1 MVVIVVN
8 AMEYGGAGLYNVN
21 MGIDRLVVVADDD
34 IRLDRLLIRGMDET
48 DARRRM
54 ATQPAVPEWIAG
66 ECIQCNQ
73 CSFICPHAAIIPV
86 LATEEEL
93 GGLFPDCELG
103 AVPPL
108 GHAYG
113 IKTIWDPKTT
123 LGSERQVYFE
133 AGDHVHLV
141 RVSGKKFHELMAPA
155 DRGEF
160 SYHI

>member
-1 MVVIVVN
+1 MSISNTLRKYLVAHDVKVKLITHSPTGSSMESAEQAHVSGDALAKGVVVKDD
-8 AMEYGGAGLYNVN
+8 EGYL
-21 MGIDRLVVVADDD
+21 LVVVPSDYHVD
-34 IRLDRLLIRGMDET
+34 LDSL
-48 DARRRM
+48 RRFLG
-54 ATQPAVPEWIAG
+54 QPVE
-66 ECIQCNQ
+66 
-73 CSFICPHAAIIPV
+73 

-133 AGDHVHLV
+133 AGDHLHLV
-141 RVSGKKFHELMAPA
+141 RVSGEKFHELMAPA
-155 DRGEF
+155 ERGKF
-160 SYHI
+160 SYHV

>member
-1 MVVIVVN
+1 MSISNTLREYLVAHDVKVKLITHSPTGSS
-8 AMEYGGAGLYNVN
+8 MESAEQAHVSGDALAKGVLVKDDEGYL
-21 MGIDRLVVVADDD
+21 LVVVPSDYHVD
-34 IRLDRLLIRGMDET
+34 LDSL
-48 DARRRM
+48 RRFLG
-54 ATQPAVPEWIAG
+54 QPVE
-66 ECIQCNQ
+66 
-73 CSFICPHAAIIPV
+73 

-108 GHAYG
+108 GHAFG

-160 SYHI
+160 SYHV

>member
-1 MVVIVVN
+1 MSISNTLREYLVAHEVKVKLITHSPTGSSMESAEQAHVSGDALAKGVMVKDN
-8 AMEYGGAGLYNVN
+8 EGYL
-21 MGIDRLVVVADDD
+21 LVVVPSDYHVD
-34 IRLDRLLIRGMDET
+34 LDSL
-48 DARRRM
+48 RRFLG
-54 ATQPAVPEWIAG
+54 QPVE
-66 ECIQCNQ
+66 
-73 CSFICPHAAIIPV
+73 

-93 GGLFPDCELG
+93 GDLFPDCELG
-103 AVPPL
+103 AIPPL

-141 RVSGKKFHELMAPA
+141 RVSGEKFHELMAPA

>member
-1 MVVIVVN
+1 MSISKKLRAYLVAHEVKFKLITHSPTGSS
-8 AMEYGGAGLYNVN
+8 MESAEQAHVSGDALAKGVLVKDDEGYL
-21 MGIDRLVVVADDD
+21 LVVVPSDYHVD
-34 IRLDRLLIRGMDET
+34 LDLLHRFLDQQVE
-48 DARRRM
+48 
-54 ATQPAVPEWIAG
+54 
-66 ECIQCNQ
+66 
-73 CSFICPHAAIIPV
+73 
-86 LATEEEL
+86 LATEAEI
-93 GGLFPDCELG
+93 GNLFPDCELG

-123 LGSERQVYFE
+123 LGKEKQVYFE

-160 SYHI
+160 SYHV

>member
-1 MVVIVVN
+1 MSISNTLREYLVAHDVKVKLITHSPTGSS
-8 AMEYGGAGLYNVN
+8 MESAEQAHVSGDALAKGVLVKDDEGYL
-21 MGIDRLVVVADDD
+21 LVVVPSDYHVD
-34 IRLDRLLIRGMDET
+34 LDSL
-48 DARRRM
+48 RRFLG
-54 ATQPAVPEWIAG
+54 QPVE
-66 ECIQCNQ
+66 
-73 CSFICPHAAIIPV
+73 

-160 SYHI
+160 SYHV